1 MLILASN
8 SPRRREI
15 LSALRLTF
23 AVEPSLFE
31 ERAAGRSARE
41 TVLAFARGKAEDVF
55 SRHREDIVLGADT
68 VVSLDGEILGKPKD
82 GADAARMLRRLSGR
96 MHEVF
101 TGVCVLSSGGCGEEV
116 VSTKVFFNPLGED
129 LIEAY
134 VKSGLPLDK
143 AGAYGIQDGFPLVGH
158 IEGSYT
164 NVVGLPE
171 ETVRALLSRIGG
183 YKW

>member
-15 LSALRLTF
+15 LSQLGLEF
-23 AVEPSLFE
+23 EVEPSRFE
-31 ERAAGRSARE
+31 EKGEGLTARE

-55 SRHREDIVLGADT
+55 SRHPNDVVLGADT
-68 VVSLDGEILGKPKD
+68 VVCLGGNILGKPED
-82 GADAARMLRRLSGR
+82 EADAARMLRLLSGR

-101 TGVCVLSSGGCGEEV
+101 TGVCVLSSGFCGEEV
-116 VSTKVFFNPLGED
+116 VATKVFFHPLEED
-129 LIEAY
+129 LIAAY

-143 AGAYGIQDGFPLVGH
+143 AGAYGIQDGFPLVEH

-183 YKW
+183 TKW